1 MKKTIA
7 AALVFLTVFAV
18 FSGHPVKTYAYT
30 AQLDA
35 LQINGSAYGQ
45 TPNLADS
52 GSLTINEGD
61 RIYIL
66 GWIAFSTTDGLKE
79 IKYKIDGVAHACS
92 DTYRDRPDVADAG
105 ISVYNKGEHAGYG
118 LDSEFMELTGI
129 NTLTA
134 GRYTLKLTAYSNK
147 GDSRDFRTYSLTVKT
162 TESCSLDALQIN
174 SAVYGEAENRRDK
187 SRLTVYHGDSVYMLG
202 WAAFSTA
209 DKLNKAVYEADGAE
223 YACSDN
229 YSDRPDVANAGI
241 TVYNNGE
248 HAGFGYPSQMTE
260 LEGISAL
267 SAGEH
272 SVSVYAVSD
281 SGKRMLIKSFTL
293 RILTD
298 GAKVQPGDLNGDGKI
313 NGQDIVRL
321 RKYLDNYDSKKGIS
335 AAFIYAAAECNG
347 DGTVNGRDVIRL
359 RKYLADYNAAAGT
372 SSVTLESAYTADYPT
387 DADNFEG
394 APAYVE
400 NGDTI
405 TANGK
410 TYPNTADMKN
420 GALYATDDLG
430 RELYPEEEYVY
441 DGSKNVGLF
450 YFLWLSEH
458 GDFGIYDITKILQT
472 GGSAAKSA
480 SYSGWGQVGAMHFW
494 SEPLYGYYFS
504 KDTWVM
510 RKHIEELTAA
520 GVDFLYIDATNG
532 YPYINNALA
541 LMKIMHE
548 FNEQGFTA
556 PKIVFYTHSS
566 CTATVRQIYNN
577 IYKLNKYP
585 DTWFYVDGKPLII
598 AYEKDC
604 KNELG
609 SIYGFFTYREPQWP
623 NEAQK
628 KNGWPWMDF
637 TDPQRIF
644 INSRGE
650 NEAIS
655 VSVAQHNGTVRFS
668 DSAIYGNRTNRGR
681 SYPDASADA
690 DPNATLYGYNFS
702 HQFERAIE
710 ADVPY
715 ILVTGWNEWVAQRQD
730 PGSGNTVIF
739 VDTCSMEYSRDIE
752 PMKGGYFDNYYI
764 QLTDNIRRYKG
775 SAPALIQNTR
785 KQIDVF
791 GSFDQWNDIL
801 VTYTDPSGDT
811 ADRNSKGF
819 GNKTL
824 TDTSGNNDIVAMKA
838 VYDTKYLYFYA
849 ETANDIS
856 SYKSGTSWMQLFIN
870 TDYDGGT
877 GFYGFDYIVNY
888 EPTSSNITTLCK
900 CERSGDGYGVVSTE
914 YIVYKTE
921 KNKIMIRVPLASVGI
936 YDHNDIAIAFKW
948 VDSDTKITTMAQ
960 MYSEGDAAPVGRF
973 GYVFRNR

>member
-7 AALVFLTVFAV
+7 ALLAFMTVFAV
-18 FSGHPVKTYAYT
+18 FSGHPVKTHAYT

-35 LQINGSAYGQ
+35 LQINGSVYGQ
-45 TPNLADS
+45 TQNLADA

-66 GWIAFSTTDGLKE
+66 GWIAFSTSDGLKE

-92 DTYRDRPDVADAG
+92 DTYRDRPDVANAG
-105 ISVYNKGEHAGYG
+105 IAVYNRGEHAGYG
-118 LDSEFMELTGI
+118 LDEEFMELTGI

-134 GRYTLKLTAYSNK
+134 GKYTLTLTAYSNK
-147 GDSRDFRTYSLTVKT
+147 GDVRDFKTYSLTVKT
-162 TESCSLDALQIN
+162 SETFALDALQVN
-174 SAVYGEAENRRDK
+174 SAVYGEAVNRRDA
-187 SRLTVYHGDSVYMLG
+187 SRLTVYHNDRVYLLG
-202 WAAFSTA
+202 WAAFSSSNG
-209 DKLNKAVYEADGAE
+209 LNRVVYEADGEE

-229 YSDRPDVANAGI
+229 YRDRPDVAAAGI
-241 TVYNNGE
+241 PVYNNGE
-248 HAGFGYPSQMTE
+248 HAGFGSTSQMTE
-260 LEGISAL
+260 LKGITSL
-267 SAGEH
+267 SSGEH
-272 SVSVYAVSD
+272 SVSIYAVSD
-281 SGKRMLIKSFTL
+281 AGKRMLMKSFTL
-293 RILTD
+293 HIMTD
-298 GAKVQPGDLNGDGKI
+298 GAKVEPGDLNGDGKI
-313 NGQDIVRL
+313 NGQDLVRL
-321 RKYLDNYDSKKGIS
+321 RKYLGNYDGEKGIS
-335 AAFIYAAAECNG
+335 SAFVYAAAECTG
-347 DGTVNGRDVIRL
+347 DGLINGRDVIRL
-359 RKYLADYNAAAGT
+359 RKYLTDYNAETGE
-372 SSVTLESAYTADYPT
+372 SSVILESAYAADYPS
-387 DADNFEG
+387 DYDNFEG
-394 APAYVE
+394 TPAYVE

-405 TANGK
+405 TVNGK

-420 GALYATDDLG
+420 GALYAVDDLG
-430 RELYPEEEYVY
+430 RELYPEDGYVY

-450 YFLWLSEH
+450 YFLWLGEH
-458 GDFGIYDITKILQT
+458 GDYGIYDITKILEK

-480 SYSGWGQVGAMHFW
+480 SYSGWGPVGAMHFW

-532 YPYINNALA
+532 FPYINNSLE

-548 FNEQGFTA
+548 FNEQGFAA

-566 CTATVRQIYNN
+566 CSATVRQIYNS

-585 DTWFYVDGKPLII
+585 DTWLYVDGKPLII
-598 AYEKDC
+598 AYENDC
-604 KNELG
+604 KNDLG
-609 SIYGFFTYREPQWP
+609 SIYSFFTYREPQWP
-623 NEAQK
+623 NEGQK
-628 KNGWPWMDF
+628 QNGWPWMDF
-637 TDPQRIF
+637 TYPQRIF
-644 INSRGE
+644 VNKRGE

-655 VSVAQHNGTVRFS
+655 VSVAQHCGTVRFS

-681 SYPDASADA
+681 SYHDGAADESADA
-690 DPNATLYGYNFS
+690 TMYGYNLS
-702 HQFERAIE
+702 QQFERAIQ
-710 ADVPY
+710 ANVPY

-730 PGSGNTVIF
+730 PGSSNTVIF
-739 VDTCSMEYSRDIE
+739 VDTCTMEYSRDIE

-764 QLTDNIRRYKG
+764 QLTDYIRRYKG
-775 SAPALIQNTR
+775 SAPSLIQNTR

-791 GSFDQWNDIL
+791 GSFDQWDDIL

-811 ADRNSKGF
+811 VDRSARGF

-824 TDTSGNNDIVAMKA
+824 TDTSGNNDIVASKV

-849 ETANDIS
+849 ETAENIS
-856 SYKSGTSWMQLFIN
+856 SPKAGASWMQLFIN

-888 EPTSSNITTLCK
+888 ESNSAGITTLCK
-900 CERSGDGYGVVSTE
+900 CERDGDTYSVVSTE

-936 YDHNDIAIAFKW
+936 YDYNDIAIAFKW

-960 MYSEGDAAPVGRF
+960 MYSEGDAAPIGRF
-973 GYVFRNR
+973 GYVFKNK